1 MLTIKTRYIPTS
13 SIPPYVMSVVDP
25 FLIAH
30 PPSRVTQLSA
40 QAEEAPFEVYCIVCD
55 KRIVQIEASEKGK
68 EGEKKS
74 KKKMA
79 GGTIRVKNPDG
90 TTTTRNANGK
100 VIRPPLK
107 RNPNSSARI
116 VVTNAAKGQSLN
128 RTETNEGVN
137 SPSESPQSKK
147 SPPLSNSPPFKSAIY
162 CSRECMETDAGR
174 STEVYKDLARTMSF
188 DFSNTFFSPDEHI
201 PVTDQGKS
209 PNAPPSP
216 LFISGSDTESSTSN
230 SAGLTHD
237 HNTSSSAPK
246 IMDYFRFSK
255 EDPDRAWHEVERQRR
270 SSMQPALR
278 RPAPSTE
285 SLTSLWHQ
293 EAELG
298 QSSSGGGKLRAMT
311 PLHGYVSDKERRPS
325 GSAERSA
332 PIPVR
337 PIPRSNLSHTS
348 LVGSSSSYRSTV
360 LPADL
365 GSAPSHTLGLLHSY
379 ASAFSVRSSS
389 NTPSSYSQRGF
400 VYPDGTVVPSSVS
413 PPMAASRTDSTSSIT
428 RPVGGTIKAR
438 KNEPTWDSFG
448 KVEVQA
454 HNERIHRR
462 SGAGANAGTD
472 STPVAV
478 PRRKQDISSGPSE
491 NTPRQNLEREG
502 SNWKITYV
510 VPASVERQTTVKRSQ
525 GPASS
530 LPPDRYHPQG
540 VLIPRSSPQ
549 LSTSTSTAYGS
560 HTPSSRHMPLRAAT
574 SAAFPDIGGL
584 KVSDDKVVPV
594 HSSQSVPRRIGFNW
608 DQAKGV
614 KTYEIPGKVDRNPKG
629 LFYFQ

>member
-1 MLTIKTRYIPTS
+1 MI
-13 SIPPYVMSVVDP
+13 
-25 FLIAH
+25 
-30 PPSRVTQLSA
+30 A

-55 KRIVQIEASEKGK
+55 KRIVQTETGEKEK
-68 EGEKKS
+68 LGEKKP

-79 GGTIRVKNPDG
+79 GGTIRVKNADG

-107 RNPNSSARI
+107 RNPNSAPRTA
-116 VVTNAAKGQSLN
+116 VANAAKCQPLT
-128 RTETNEGVN
+128 RTETNEGAV

-147 SPPLSNSPPFKSAIY
+147 SLPLSSSPPFKSAIY

-188 DFSNTFFSPDEHI
+188 DFSNTFFSPDEHV

-216 LFISGSDTESSTSN
+216 LFVSGSDTESSTSN
-230 SAGLTHD
+230 SAGLTND

-246 IMDYFRFSK
+246 IMDYFRFTK

-270 SSMQPALR
+270 SSMQPALH

-285 SLTSLWHQ
+285 SLTSLWHH
-293 EAELG
+293 EADLG
-298 QSSSGGGKLRAMT
+298 QPSSGGGKLRPMT

-325 GSAERSA
+325 GSAERPV

-337 PIPRSNLSHTS
+337 PVPRSNLSHTS
-348 LVGSSSSYRSTV
+348 LVGSSSSYRSTP

-365 GSAPSHTLGLLHSY
+365 GSSPSHTLGLLHSY

-400 VYPDGTVVPSSVS
+400 VYPDGTVVPTSVS

-438 KNEPTWDSFG
+438 KSEPTWDSFG

-462 SGAGANAGTD
+462 SNAGTD
-472 STPVAV
+472 STPVAM
-478 PRRKQDISSGPSE
+478 PRRPRDISAGPSE

-502 SNWKITYV
+502 SNWKIKYV
-510 VPASVERQTTVKRSQ
+510 VPTGVDRQITVKRSQ
-525 GPASS
+525 ERGQGSACS

-540 VLIPRSSPQ
+540 VLIPRSSAQ
-549 LSTSTSTAYGS
+549 LSTSNSTAYGS
-560 HTPSSRHMPLRAAT
+560 HTPSSRHMPPRAVT
-574 SAAFPDIGGL
+574 SAPFPDVGGL
-584 KVSDDKVVPV
+584 KVSDEKIVPV

>member
-1 MLTIKTRYIPTS
+1 
-13 SIPPYVMSVVDP
+13 
-25 FLIAH
+25 
-30 PPSRVTQLSA
+30 
-40 QAEEAPFEVYCIVCD
+40 
-55 KRIVQIEASEKGK
+55 
-68 EGEKKS
+68 
-74 KKKMA
+74 
-79 GGTIRVKNPDG
+79 
-90 TTTTRNANGK
+90 
-100 VIRPPLK
+100 
-107 RNPNSSARI
+107 
-116 VVTNAAKGQSLN
+116 
-128 RTETNEGVN
+128 
-137 SPSESPQSKK
+137 
-147 SPPLSNSPPFKSAIY
+147 
-162 CSRECMETDAGR
+162 METDAGR

-216 LFISGSDTESSTSN
+216 LFVSGSDTESSTSN

-293 EAELG
+293 EAEMG

-400 VYPDGTVVPSSVS
+400 VYPDGTVVPSREQIARQVS
-413 PPMAASRTDSTSSIT
+413 HALWEGLSRLGRTSRHGIALERWKCRRTTREYIVGPVPVPMRVPTLLLLLYLDASKTSLLV
-428 RPVGGTIKAR
+428 RLR
-438 KNEPTWDSFG
+438 
-448 KVEVQA
+448 
-454 HNERIHRR
+454 
-462 SGAGANAGTD
+462 
-472 STPVAV
+472 
-478 PRRKQDISSGPSE
+478 
-491 NTPRQNLEREG
+491 TPRGRTWRG
-502 SNWKITYV
+502 
-510 VPASVERQTTVKRSQ
+510 
-525 GPASS
+525 
-530 LPPDRYHPQG
+530 
-540 VLIPRSSPQ
+540 
-549 LSTSTSTAYGS
+549 
-560 HTPSSRHMPLRAAT
+560 
-574 SAAFPDIGGL
+574 
-584 KVSDDKVVPV
+584 
-594 HSSQSVPRRIGFNW
+594 
-608 DQAKGV
+608 KGV
-614 KTYEIPGKVDRNPKG
+614 TGRSHMLYRQVSRGR
-629 LFYFQ
+629 LR